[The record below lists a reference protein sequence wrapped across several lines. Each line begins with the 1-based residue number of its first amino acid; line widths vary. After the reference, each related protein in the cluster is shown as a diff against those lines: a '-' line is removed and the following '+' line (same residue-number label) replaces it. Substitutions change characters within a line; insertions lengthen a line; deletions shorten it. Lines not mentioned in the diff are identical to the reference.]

1 MGATCGDFSSARAL
15 GFVASLQNARA
26 DIERWLCVLSWL
38 VRAGILFACLLV
50 IVRAVLA
57 SAIGVVILVSGF
69 CIRACVGVGICIGAR
84 IIVRVAG
91 LAIVVAAVA
100 IVVIA
105 IVVVSGGVAACT
117 APAFVC

>member
-1 MGATCGDFSSARAL
+1 MGATCGDFSFARAL

-38 VRAGILFACLLV
+38 VRAVILFACLLV

-57 SAIGVVILVSGF
+57 SAIGVVILVSGS
-69 CIRACVGVGICIGAR
+69 CVGVGIGIGAR
-84 IIVRVAG
+84 IIIRAAG
-91 LAIVVAAVA
+91 LAVVVAAVA
-100 IVVIA
+100 IVVVA